1 MGIQSIPKLTTI
13 ACILWFVF
21 CAVGFSDAGSD
32 FLSVLI
38 ALTIAALWGSIWLIR
53 LTVYW
58 LRRRSGNR
66 QPEIFSRPAIYWT
79 LEPIVLIVSLA
90 LSALGIFSFIR
101 FTISERSLTDYVERV
116 RSGEIILAS
125 EFNYPSRQVGL
136 YTIAATDL
144 LPDGTVRML
153 TSSHSL
159 LDRAGFAHSPANPP
173 PRQGEDSYQY
183 LYGHWWYWFESW

>member
-21 CAVGFSDAGSD
+21 CAVAFSDAGSD

-66 QPEIFSRPAIYWT
+66 QPEIVSRPAIYWT
-79 LEPIVLIVSLA
+79 LEPIVLIVNLA
-90 LSALGIFSFIR
+90 LSSLGVFSFIR
-101 FTISERSLTDYVERV
+101 FAISERSLTHYVERV
-116 RSGEIILAS
+116 RSGEIVLAS
-125 EFNYPSRQVGL
+125 EFNHPSRQVGL
-136 YTIAATDL
+136 YTITVTDL
-144 LPDGTVRML
+144 LPDGTIRMI

-173 PRQGEDSYQY
+173 PRQGEDSYQH